1 MKTIIAGSRQIED
14 AEALEKT
21 IADSGFEVSEVVS
34 GTCRGVDVMGEEWA
48 RSRDIPV
55 KPFPADWLTHGRIA
69 GELRN
74 RDMAQYADQLILLWD
89 GKSPGASCMLREA
102 NKAGI
107 KVHTQ
112 IYGVDMNDLENLEKE
127 IVDYVN
133 EGKGRIV
140 YAHGH
145 WSWEVAHEEA
155 PHLTDAA
162 INELIRQGVMEEETI
177 TVLKF
182 AREAAE

>member
-14 AEALEKT
+14 KDALAQT
-21 IADSGFEVSEVVS
+21 IADSGFEISEVVS
-34 GTCRGVDVMGEEWA
+34 GTCRGVDVMGEDWG
-48 RSRDIPV
+48 RDHDVPV
-55 KPFPADWLTHGRIA
+55 KPFPADWLTHGRLA

-74 RDMAQYADQLILLWD
+74 RNMANYADQLILLWD

-112 IYGVDMNDLENLEKE
+112 IYGVDMGDLQELERS
-127 IVDYVN
+127 IVDYMN
-133 EGKGRIV
+133 AGKGRIV
-140 YAHGH
+140 YEHGH
-145 WSWEVAHEEA
+145 WSWEEA
-155 PHLTDAA
+155 DEDAPNLCDEA
-162 INELIRQGVMEEETI
+162 ISELIREGVMEEQQL

-182 AREAAE
+182 CAE